1 MKKLL
6 AIMILCLATVAQ
18 AQHRPYHHHH
28 HRHHHGGHNW
38 GWVAPALI
46 GGAIVYG
53 LTHTP
58 SPPPQ
63 TVVVVPPGYPVP
75 PQGYRYDQILDAN
88 CSCYRWVLVQAY

>member
-1 MKKLL
+1 
-6 AIMILCLATVAQ
+6 MILCLASVAQ
-18 AQHRPYHHHH
+18 AQYRPYPHHHH
-28 HRHHHGGHNW
+28 HHGGNGW

-58 SPPPQ
+58 PPPPPQ
-63 TVVVVPPGYPVP
+63 AVVVVPPGYPVP
-75 PQGYRYDQILDAN
+75 PPGYRYDQILDAN

>member
-1 MKKLL
+1 
-6 AIMILCLATVAQ
+6 MILCLASVAQ
-18 AQHRPYHHHH
+18 AQHRPHHHH

-63 TVVVVPPGYPVP
+63 TVVVVPPGYPMP